1 MKIELKVVGKT
12 AFDYL
17 KTGVAIYEKRLKRY
31 GDFSITIISDVK
43 NAKNLS
49 QAQIKEKEG
58 VAILKKIDKSPF
70 VILLDDKG
78 KMFTSKDFSSYL
90 ENKLMPSGK
99 NIIFIIGGAYGFS
112 DAVYARANAKLSL
125 SKMTFSHQMVRLFF
139 VEQLY
144 RAYSIIGNE
153 PYHHE

>member
-31 GDFSITIISDVK
+31 GEFSITIIPDVK
-43 NAKNLS
+43 NAKSLS
-49 QAQIKEKEG
+49 KAQIKEKEG
-58 VAILKKIDKSPF
+58 IAILKKIDKSPF
-70 VILLDDKG
+70 VVLLDDKG
-78 KMFTSKDFSSYL
+78 KMFTSKEFSSYL